1 LNLIS
6 GLGSDV
12 DSKRKCAASKRRCKE
27 VEETKDK
34 SEQSA
39 FDALRSRRKRSPRLP
54 SSRKEKSSVRAFSLS
69 GIKLKDQRDSRSQAP
84 SNKLKRDK

>member
-1 LNLIS
+1 MLREKGLIFNFSILWHWVNGIVLNLIS

-39 FDALRSRRKRSPRLP
+39 VDALK
-54 SSRKEKSSVRAFSLS
+54 K
-69 GIKLKDQRDSRSQAP
+69 
-84 SNKLKRDK
+84 